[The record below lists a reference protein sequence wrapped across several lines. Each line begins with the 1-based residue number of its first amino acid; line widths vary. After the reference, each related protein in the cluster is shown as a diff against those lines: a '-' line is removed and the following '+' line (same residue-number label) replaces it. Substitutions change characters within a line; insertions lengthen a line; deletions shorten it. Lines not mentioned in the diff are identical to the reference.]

1 MNIAVIFAG
10 GSGTRMTN
18 ADKPKQFL
26 LVHGKPIIVHT
37 IEIFQKH
44 PEIDGIVV
52 ACLVDWIPYVEEM
65 KKRYGLDKI
74 GAIVPGGETG
84 QMSIYSGLK
93 AAAGVYGLYSSGS
106 AAEGSPDGVSVP
118 ENDSPGSAAGM
129 RDGFQDSAARLKR
142 ELPDGVSV
150 PENRSPG
157 SAAERENDSPA
168 DGDGKERNI
177 VLIHDGVRPLIDAK
191 VISDNIAAVK
201 KYGSAITCTPA
212 QETVILVRDEKTKR
226 QTEHVESVPA
236 RRLSRFAKAPQSFFL
251 GDILSV
257 EERAISEGR
266 TDMIDS
272 CTLMNEYGYQLHT
285 VIGPK
290 INIKI
295 TTPEDFIIFRA
306 LYDEFENE

>member
-93 AAAGVYGLYSSGS
+93 AAAGVYGLYSPDSVAGMRDGFQDS
-106 AAEGSPDGVSVP
+106 AAGLKRELPDGVSVP
-118 ENDSPGSAAGM
+118 ENDSPGSAAG
-129 RDGFQDSAARLKR
+129 QDNA
-142 ELPDGVSV
+142 PSV
-150 PENRSPG
+150 E
-157 SAAERENDSPA
+157 
-168 DGDGKERNI
+168 GKERNI